1 MVYFTMLGPDY
12 YKIMLDVWLQ
22 FEGVGP
28 IERIKG
34 LHHFKRWAE
43 NTLRVGGKGVLSKNM
58 IVFSSTSSY
67 I

>member
-1 MVYFTMLGPDY
+1 
-12 YKIMLDVWLQ
+12 MLDVWLQ